1 MYNSFG
7 ALSPDLADN
16 GYCVYAFN
24 YGQTL
29 PLTGIYATGDIAA
42 SASQLATEVTG
53 VLAETGASKV
63 DIVGWSQG
71 GMMPR
76 YYINDL
82 GGAAKVNMLVGLAP
96 SNYGTTLD
104 GLITLTSDFG
114 TLGIATALLSVTC
127 PACTEQIQGSPFLT
141 SLNATP
147 TVAGVEYV
155 VIETADDEVVTPY
168 TNAFLPAAGNV
179 QNITLQNQCPQDHS
193 DHLSIGYDSNAL
205 QDVVSALGP
214 DSPISSRPAP
224 QSDRSSGTSD
234 RRSAGQYCFQ
244 PAEITDSYVHITLV
258 VSGDGADAVPGPDRQ
273 AHRAADPDQRPGRGW
288 PGPRSRRLRHGRRRD
303 WQVSAGQGGDRRR
316 RRARLL
322 HPEWPCDRVIG
333 AGPLSA
339 HHRSPDG
346 SGPSR
351 SRSRRAG
358 RG

>member
-1 MYNSFG
+1 MRRSRTFLASIAGGAALAMVGVLAPLAAVPAQAATLPLQGEAQAFINSTFFWNYSAAPAGANVGCTPSAAHPYPVILSEGTFSSMYNSFG

-42 SASQLATEVTG
+42 SASQLAAEVSR

-82 GGAAKVNMLVGLAP
+82 DGAAKVNMLVGLAP

-104 GLITLTSDFG
+104 GLVTLISDFG
-114 TLGIATALLSVTC
+114 ALGIATALLSVTC
-127 PACTEQIQGSPFLT
+127 PACAEQIQGSSFLT

-147 TVAGVEYV
+147 TAAAVQYV

-168 TNAFLPAAGNV
+168 TNAFLPAASNV

-205 QDVVSALGP
+205 QDVLNALGP
-214 DSPISSRPAP
+214 DSP
-224 QSDRSSGTSD
+224 D
-234 RRSAGQYCFQ
+234 FQ
-244 PAEITDSYVHITLV
+244 PTCASV
-258 VSGDGADAVPGPDRQ
+258 
-273 AHRAADPDQRPGRGW
+273 
-288 PGPRSRRLRHGRRRD
+288 
-303 WQVSAGQGGDRRR
+303 
-316 RRARLL
+316 
-322 HPEWPCDRVIG
+322 
-333 AGPLSA
+333 GPLI
-339 HHRSPDG
+339 G
-346 SGPSR
+346 NV
-351 SRSRRAG
+351 
-358 RG
+358 